1 MNRFLLHL
9 VTYPY
14 ADSVTVSSKFTP
26 LLGAGTFLLIL
37 VVKCLPVAET
47 LKCETMILNAKTQSL
62 VWARFLSAF
71 PFA

>member
-9 VTYPY
+9 VTFPY

-37 VVKCLPVAET
+37 VAKCLPVAET
-47 LKCETMILNAKTQSL
+47 LKCETMIDLKGLLHLLKSYS
-62 VWARFLSAF
+62 VV
-71 PFA
+71 